1 LSLDRK
7 PCSAQHWC
15 YRSTINAFKQ
25 AAKGAPV
32 TRKTAST
39 GEVYAQTVP
48 PSGPENYGLHRD
60 VLGPLETLAQSVS
73 AMAPST
79 SPSLTIPLVFALA
92 GNATW
97 FVYLLATGAT
107 LLVGFCVSRFA
118 RLSASPGSLYSYA
131 SDTLPPAFGV
141 VAAWGLLLAY
151 LATGASVAGGALY
164 YAGLLSQQF
173 FHITPPALLT
183 LGVVCAVAGW
193 IAYRDV
199 KLSTELML
207 WIEAGSVSLI
217 LIVLAVLVFR
227 FGFQFDLDQFR
238 LKGVSIA
245 ALGPAL
251 VLAMFSF
258 VGFESATT
266 LGNEARDPLRTIPRA
281 VMQCAILAGVFF
293 MLCSYSEVL
302 GFRGESSKLSDSTS
316 PLHLLAT
323 KAGVSPLGVAIDFG
337 AFVSMFVC
345 VLACTTAAARVLL
358 RMTHGKMLWTVLERT
373 NKRHGTPG
381 PAIVLSAG
389 LMFVATEAMALRGVT
404 GSDMYDLLGS
414 LSVFGFLTAYAL
426 VAVALPFARRA
437 MGQHSHW
444 VAGISVLT
452 VLVMILIV
460 IYNLRSATDVNHA
473 RIPWIYLSYISLGVA
488 WFLVR
493 RRTVKK

>member
-1 LSLDRK
+1 
-7 PCSAQHWC
+7 
-15 YRSTINAFKQ
+15 
-25 AAKGAPV
+25 V
-32 TRKTAST
+32 TKRTAST
-39 GEVYAQTVP
+39 GGVYSQ
-48 PSGPENYGLHRD
+48 PSGPENYGLHAG

-97 FVYLLATGAT
+97 FVYLMATGAT

-131 SDTLPPAFGV
+131 ADTLPPIFGV
-141 VAAWGLLLAY
+141 TAAWGLLLAY

-164 YAGLLSQQF
+164 YARLLSQQF
-173 FHITPPALLT
+173 FHWTPSTLVT
-183 LGVVCAVAGW
+183 LGVVCAVATW
-193 IAYRDV
+193 IAYLDV
-199 KLSTELML
+199 KLSAELML

-217 LIVLAVLVFR
+217 LIVLALLVYR
-227 FGFQFDLDQFR
+227 FGFQFDVDQFR
-238 LKGVSIA
+238 LKGVSIS

-266 LGNEARDPLRTIPRA
+266 LGNEAREPLRTIPRA
-281 VMQCAILAGVFF
+281 VVQCAILAGVFF

-302 GFRGESSKLSDSTS
+302 GFRGESSKLSDSAS
-316 PLHLLAT
+316 PLHLLAN
-323 KAGVSPLGVAIDFG
+323 KAGISPLGVAIDFG
-337 AFVSMFVC
+337 AFVSMFAC

-358 RMTHGKMLWTVLERT
+358 RMAHGKMLWTRLERT

-381 PAIVLSAG
+381 AAIALSGG
-389 LMFVATEAMALRGVT
+389 LMFAVTAGLALRGVE
-404 GSDMYDLLGS
+404 GSDMYDWLGS

-437 MGQHSHW
+437 LGQHSNW
-444 VAGISVLT
+444 VVGISVLT

-460 IYNLRSATDVNHA
+460 VFDLRSATDANHA
-473 RIPWIYLSYISLGVA
+473 RIPWIYLSYIALGVTC
-488 WFLVR
+488 FLLR
-493 RRTVKK
+493 RKHSEIVKE